1 MRQAFDDEN
10 SEDFLMC
17 QIVEG
22 MIELSFQSEKRRWGS
37 SPTVSIG
44 HSQCV
49 NLIEYLIKASRE
61 LPFNNELE
69 QDYCVQRLTDLG
81 IL

>member
-10 SEDFLMC
+10 SEDFLLC
-17 QIVEG
+17 QVVEG
-22 MIELSFQSEKRRWGS
+22 MIELSFQSEDGEAT
-37 SPTVSIG
+37 PVMSIG

-61 LPFNNELE
+61 LPFDSMD
-69 QDYCVQRLTDLG
+69 QDYSVQRLTDLG
-81 IL
+81 VL

>member
-10 SEDFLMC
+10 SEDFLLC
-17 QIVEG
+17 QVVEG
-22 MIELSFQSEKRRWGS
+22 MIELSFQSEDGEAPPS
-37 SPTVSIG
+37 VSIG

-49 NLIEYLIKASRE
+49 NLIEYLIKASKI

-81 IL
+81 VTR